1 MANEYERKP
10 IPKRTRFEVFKRD
23 KFTCQYCGR
32 KSPEVTLEVDHI
44 KPVAE
49 GGTNDIL
56 NLITACFDCNRGKSK
71 IRLDD
76 STEIQKQQRQLELLA
91 ERREQLAMML
101 EWRRELSNTDDEVA
115 VGILNYLFEKYGTSL
130 TDDKKARSEAI
141 RFVKNSWMNY
151 FGTEE
156 ILDAI
161 DTASKQYGYATMALR
176 RVGGICYN
184 KRNGLKANQRKPG
197 ATENER
203 IIAYLWNTTER
214 TGVDDDVCDAEKLS
228 KTLKSVGCA
237 MAEGLIDYGIIE
249 TLVNAFED
257 DPHLYAGLLNTFASL
272 YEGGKHGD

>member
-76 STEIQKQQRQLELLA
+76 STEIQKQQAQLELLA

-101 EWRRELSNTDDEVA
+101 DWRRELSNTDDEVA

-184 KRNGLKANQRKPG
+184 KRRDPKTAEKYR
-197 ATENER
+197 
-203 IIAYLWNTTER
+203 AYLYDTTER
-214 TGVDDDVCDAEKLS
+214 GAVGEDVCDEE
-228 KTLKSVGCA
+228 TLNGIIATVGDA
-237 MAEGLIDYGIIE
+237 MAEGLIICE
-249 TLVNAFED
+249 TVETIFNAFSN
-257 DPHLYAGLLNTFASL
+257 DPDMYVEILNTFAKL
-272 YEGGKHGD
+272 YKGGKHGK